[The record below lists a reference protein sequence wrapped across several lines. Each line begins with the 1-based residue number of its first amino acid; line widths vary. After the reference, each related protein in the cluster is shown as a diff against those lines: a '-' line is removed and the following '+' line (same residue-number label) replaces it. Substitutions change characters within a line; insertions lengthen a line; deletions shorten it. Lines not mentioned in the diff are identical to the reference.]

1 MQYDSRIPIYLQV
14 IGHIK
19 KRIVSGEI
27 KPGDKLP
34 STRVLAVEYEINANT
49 AARIYKEMESMGLCY
64 TERGT
69 GTFVTNDS
77 GIVIKVRHEM
87 AEELIK
93 NFVRE
98 MTALGFSAKEMK
110 QAIEE
115 EIK

>member
-1 MQYDSRIPIYLQV
+1 MHFDSRIPIYLQV

-19 KRIVSGEI
+19 KRVVGGEI

-34 STRVLAVEYEINANT
+34 STRSLAVEYEINANT
-49 AARIYKEMESMGLCY
+49 AARIYKEMEMMGLCY

-69 GTFVTNDS
+69 GTFVQNDP
-77 GIVIKVRHEM
+77 GIVDRIRHEM

-115 EIK
+115 EVK